1 MNRRYF
7 LQSLALG
14 AAGLSLTRRAGA
26 TSSRKPNL
34 VVILA
39 DDLGWTGLRCFGST
53 YYETPHIDQLCARG
67 MKFTNGYADAPVC
80 APTRACLISGQCT
93 PRTGVY
99 RVSDMTKGKERFCPF
114 IQPEKKPFG
123 LDKITIAEA
132 LKQLGYATGHFGKW
146 HLGPRHPSE
155 HGFDVAIE
163 SSGKHFDPK
172 TKPPMDVP
180 KGTYLTDFLCDGALQ
195 FIEQNRD
202 RPFFLYFP
210 DFLVHKPPEAKK
222 ELIERFRDK
231 PGLGAQ
237 SNPVYAAMTYSL
249 DVTVGRIVAKIDKL
263 GLAEDTLIVFL
274 SDNGGR
280 CVFGPDLKPKSN
292 AFTDNLPLRDGKGAL
307 YEGGIRVPYIFR
319 WPGRIKPGTT
329 CHEPVTTVDLY
340 PTLIELAG
348 GAPNPQYPLDGV
360 SIVPCLRNH
369 RARLNR
375 EALYWYYP
383 NFSGGPN
390 KSGRWG
396 SIPRAAIRA
405 RRYKLI
411 EYLIEDRPEL
421 YDLENDISE
430 THNLAGKM
438 PEKVEALRARLR
450 AWMKAVGAPKMPK
463 NPDFNP
469 SRNESEPGEVRTM
482 SL

>member
-7 LQSLALG
+7 LQSLALS
-14 AAGLSLTRRAGA
+14 AAGLGMTRFAGA
-26 TSSRKPNL
+26 SSSRKPNF

-39 DDLGWTGLRCFGST
+39 DDLGWTGLRCFGSK
-53 YYETPHIDQLCARG
+53 YYETPNMDRLCAQG
-67 MKFTNGYADAPVC
+67 MKFTDGYADAPVC
-80 APTRACLISGQCT
+80 APTRACLISGQYT

-99 RVSDMTKGKERFCPF
+99 RVSNMTKGKERFCPF
-114 IQPEKKPFG
+114 IQPEKRPFG
-123 LDKITIAEA
+123 SDKITIAEA
-132 LKQLGYATGHFGKW
+132 LKQLGYATAHFGKW

-155 HGFDVAIE
+155 HGFDVALE
-163 SSGKHFDPK
+163 SSGKHFDPE

-180 KGTYLTDFLCDGALQ
+180 KGTYLTDLLADGALK
-195 FIEQNRD
+195 FIEQNRR

-210 DFLVHKPPEAKK
+210 DFLVHKPHEAKD
-222 ELIERFRDK
+222 ELINRCRDK
-231 PGLGAQ
+231 RGISAQ

-249 DVTVGRIVAKIDKL
+249 DVTVGRIVRKIDEL
-263 GLAEDTLIVFL
+263 GLAENTLIIFL

-292 AFTDNLPLRDGKGAL
+292 SFTDNLPLREGKGEL

-319 WPGRIKPGTT
+319 WPGRIKPGAV

-340 PTLIELAG
+340 PTLVELAG
-348 GAPNPQYPLDGV
+348 GTPDPQYPLDGV
-360 SIVPCLRNH
+360 SVVPCLQDH
-369 RARLNR
+369 RAKLNR
-375 EALYWYYP
+375 DALYWYYP

-411 EYLIEDRPEL
+411 EYLIEDHPEL
-421 YDLENDISE
+421 YDLENDIGE
-430 THNLAGKM
+430 MHNLAEKM
-438 PEKVEALRARLR
+438 PAKVEELRAKLK
-450 AWMKAVGAPKMPK
+450 AWMEAVGAPKMPK

-469 SRNESEPGEVRTM
+469 GNNE
-482 SL
+482 